1 MKKKIQL
8 LPSGIPLVDQAWGGF
23 YRGGS
28 YLLVG
33 ARKSGRTILALQY
46 AMECAMLNEVC
57 LYFTSIRPKDLMIN
71 AASIDFDLQH
81 YMNENF
87 VIVVKVTP
95 PTNIEIADN
104 ADDYLVEYIKDIADV
119 VTKYQP
125 SRIVFDELTPFV
137 GFKNLDLLNKT
148 FSETSEVVEDLGIT
162 SLYVVGEP
170 AASASRK
177 VVDVLKNYSTGI
189 IKLQKKGEFV
199 SKSETGKMTI
209 IPQVGHP
216 EGQFSANYF
225 IEPYKGVYVDYKPSV
240 LSESGMPPLPGEEKK
255 YTSVSE
261 LDLPKDTLSL
271 SNIYSLSDFELILNN
286 QIAFYKSTGQVFTL
300 FSICLDESAKRS
312 KLLNINQLQNAVRLS
327 TDKKDK
333 ICVVGNKVIVLFT
346 HEENKDINTLLAEI
360 KNNLP
365 NDDPDYFKTIV
376 KLLSIFTY
384 KVNPD
389 IRNAEDMFGQLSLD
403 DSSEKNNPGIS

>member
-8 LPSGIPLVDQAWGGF
+8 VPSGIPLVDQAWGGF

-46 AMECAMLNEVC
+46 AMECAMRNEVC
-57 LYFTSIRPKDLMIN
+57 LYFTSVRPKDLLIN
-71 AASIDFDLQH
+71 AASIDFDMQY

-87 VIVVKVTP
+87 AIVVKVTP
-95 PTNIEIADN
+95 PTNIDLAEN

-119 VTKYQP
+119 VKKYQP
-125 SRIVFDELTPFV
+125 SRIVFDELTPFI
-137 GFKNLDLLNKT
+137 GFRNLDLLNKT
-148 FSETSEVVEDLGIT
+148 FGETSEVVEDMGVT
-162 SLYVVGEP
+162 SLYVVGE
-170 AASASRK
+170 AAANASRK
-177 VVDVLKNYSTGI
+177 VVNVLKSYSTGI
-189 IKLQKKGEFV
+189 INLQKRGEFV
-199 SKSETGKMTI
+199 SKSEAGKMTI
-209 IPQVGHP
+209 IPQVGHT

-225 IEPYKGVYVDYKPSV
+225 IEPYKGIYVDYKPAV
-240 LSESGMPPLPGEEKK
+240 LAESGKPSLPGGEKR

-261 LDLPKDTLSL
+261 FDLPKDTLSL

-286 QIAFYKSTGQVFTL
+286 QVAFYKSTGQVFTL

-346 HEENKDINTLLAEI
+346 HEEHKDINTLLAEI

-365 NDDPDYFKTIV
+365 NNDPDYLETIV
-376 KLLSIFTY
+376 KLLSVNTI
-384 KVNPD
+384 KVDPD
-389 IRNAEDMFGQLSLD
+389 IRNAEDLFGQLSLD
-403 DSSEKNNPGIS
+403 DPSEKYNPGIS

>member
-1 MKKKIQL
+1 
-8 LPSGIPLVDQAWGGF
+8 
-23 YRGGS
+23 
-28 YLLVG
+28 
-33 ARKSGRTILALQY
+33 
-46 AMECAMLNEVC
+46 
-57 LYFTSIRPKDLMIN
+57 
-71 AASIDFDLQH
+71 
-81 YMNENF
+81 MNENF
-87 VIVVKVTP
+87 AIVVKVTP
-95 PTNIEIADN
+95 PTNIDLAEN

-125 SRIVFDELTPFV
+125 SRIVFDELTPFI

-170 AASASRK
+170 AANASRK
-177 VVDVLKNYSTGI
+177 VVNVLKNYSTGI
-189 IKLQKKGEFV
+189 IKLQRKGEFV
-199 SKSETGKMTI
+199 SKSEAGKMTI

-225 IEPYKGVYVDYKPSV
+225 IEPYKGVYVDYKPSA
-240 LSESGMPPLPGEEKK
+240 LTELGMPHLPGEEKR
-255 YTSVSE
+255 YTSVSD

-271 SNIYSLSDFELILNN
+271 SNVYSLSDFELILNN

-346 HEENKDINTLLAEI
+346 HEEHKDINTLLAEI

-365 NDDPDYFKTIV
+365 NNDPDYLKTIV
-376 KLLSIFTY
+376 KLLSVYTY

-403 DSSEKNNPGIS
+403 DSSEKYNPGIS

>member
-46 AMECAMLNEVC
+46 AMECAMRNEVC
-57 LYFTSIRPKDLMIN
+57 LYFTSVRPKDLLIN
-71 AASIDFDLQH
+71 AASIDFDMQH

-87 VIVVKVTP
+87 AIVVKVTP
-95 PTNIEIADN
+95 PTNIDLAEN

-119 VTKYQP
+119 VKKYQP
-125 SRIVFDELTPFV
+125 SRIVFDELTPFI
-137 GFKNLDLLNKT
+137 GFRNLDLLNKT
-148 FSETSEVVEDLGIT
+148 FGETSEVVEDMGVT
-162 SLYVVGEP
+162 SLYVVGE
-170 AASASRK
+170 AAANASRK
-177 VVDVLKNYSTGI
+177 VVNVLKSYSTGI
-189 IKLQKKGEFV
+189 INLQKRGEFV
-199 SKSETGKMTI
+199 SKSEAGKMTI
-209 IPQVGHP
+209 IPQVGHT

-225 IEPYKGVYVDYKPSV
+225 IEPYKGIYVDYKPAV
-240 LSESGMPPLPGEEKK
+240 LAESGKPSLPGGEKR

-261 LDLPKDTLSL
+261 FDLPKDTLSL

-286 QIAFYKSTGQVFTL
+286 QVAFYKSTGQVFTL

-346 HEENKDINTLLAEI
+346 HEEHKDINTLLAEI

-365 NDDPDYFKTIV
+365 NNDPDYLETIV
-376 KLLSIFTY
+376 KLLSVNTI
-384 KVNPD
+384 KVDPD
-389 IRNAEDMFGQLSLD
+389 IRNAEDLFGQLSLD
-403 DSSEKNNPGIS
+403 DPSEKYNPGIS

>member
-46 AMECAMLNEVC
+46 AMECAIQNEVC
-57 LYFTSIRPKDLMIN
+57 LYFTSVRPKDLMIN

-81 YMNENF
+81 YMNENH

-95 PTNIEIADN
+95 PTNIEVVEN
-104 ADDYLVEYIKDIADV
+104 ADEYLVEYIKDIADV

-125 SRIVFDELTPFV
+125 SRIVFDELTPFI
-137 GFKNLDLLNKT
+137 GFKNLDLLKKT
-148 FSETSEVVEDLGIT
+148 FGETSEVVEDMGIT

-177 VVDVLKNYSTGI
+177 VVDVLKSYSTGI
-189 IKLQKKGEFV
+189 INLQRRGEFV

-209 IPQVGHP
+209 VPQVGHA

-225 IEPYKGVYVDYKPSV
+225 IEPYKGIYVDYKPAN
-240 LSESGMPPLPGEEKK
+240 ENKSGTNASLDEKKK
-255 YTSVSE
+255 YTSVSN

-300 FSICLDESAKRS
+300 FSICLDESAIKS
-312 KLLNINQLQNAVRLS
+312 KLLNLNQLQNAVRLA

-346 HEENKDINTLLAEI
+346 HEEVKDINALLAKI

-365 NDDPDYFKTIV
+365 NDDPEYLNAIV
-376 KLLSIFTY
+376 KFLSIYTL
-384 KVNPD
+384 KVD
-389 IRNAEDMFGQLSLD
+389 SEIKNAEDMFGQLSLD
-403 DSSEKNNPGIS
+403 DSSEKYNPGIS